1 MAPYAEM
8 LRAAG
13 LAVGPVY
20 PTHVFLN
27 RELGFFRFLNR
38 LPGILL
44 AMDYVLL
51 KLGLGGG
58 PATNKLLVAARAAS

>member
-1 MAPYAEM
+1 M
-8 LRAAG
+8 
-13 LAVGPVY
+13 GPVY